1 MYIAIGR
8 RRAEPGKFRRIE
20 LRLPVGVERLEC
32 NGILQ
37 QTDDGAVPR
46 RNVVHVICGRD
57 AAGGRHVLRD
67 NGGIAGNVL
76 AEMLGESAR
85 VDIVA
90 ATHRCADDQLDIFAL
105 VEIGR
110 LR

>member
-1 MYIAIGR
+1 
-8 RRAEPGKFRRIE
+8 
-20 LRLPVGVERLEC
+20 LRLPIGVERLEC

-46 RNVVHVICGRD
+46 CNVVHVICGRD
-57 AAGGRHVLRD
+57 AAGSRQVLRD
-67 NGGIAGNVL
+67 DGGISGNVL

-85 VDIVA
+85 IDVVA